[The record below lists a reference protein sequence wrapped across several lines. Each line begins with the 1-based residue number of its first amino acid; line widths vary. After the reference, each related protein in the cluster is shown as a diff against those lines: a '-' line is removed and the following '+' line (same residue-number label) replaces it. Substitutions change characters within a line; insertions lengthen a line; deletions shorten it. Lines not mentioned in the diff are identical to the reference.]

1 MRAAQGAAFRRRSCW
16 WKDGHLSNVSPMSC
30 WVRGIFQRGAPDRF
44 ARSLAVITLLGL
56 AVRLVYVLGFR
67 RNVTLGGDA
76 LFYHWG
82 ADLLAHGKGFI
93 GPFQYHLFHI
103 KIEAADHPPLYMLFL
118 SIPSVLG
125 IGTVLQHM
133 LWSALLGTA
142 TVTISGLVGRHVGGT
157 RVGLLSAAIVAVYP
171 NVWVYDG
178 QVLSETMAI
187 FLATLALLVAYRA
200 LESPRTRRVVILGLV
215 CGLAALSR
223 SELALL
229 VPALLWP
236 IAALDRTRDIRGRFG
251 LAAVGTLAAVL
262 VVLPWAAYNLTRF
275 EHPVLLSS
283 QLGATVAGA
292 NCDDTYYGAHLGL
305 FSYQCPITRHPHDED
320 ESVTEEAARKIVRTY
335 IGHHLSRLPVV
346 AAARVGRVLELY
358 RPAQQTRIDEFV
370 EDREQN
376 VEVAGLV
383 TGYLLAIGAI
393 AGGVITRRRRERAV
407 FPLVVMPAIAL
418 FTVAAMYANPR
429 FRAVGE
435 TSLAILTAVAIDAL
449 WRRLVGTDIRAARPS
464 LADDDAPALV

>member
-1 MRAAQGAAFRRRSCW
+1 MRGRSSVRRVPSGVRETLERSA
-16 WKDGHLSNVSPMSC
+16 H
-30 WVRGIFQRGAPDRF
+30 DRF
-44 ARSLAVITLLGL
+44 VRSLALITLLGL
-56 AVRLVYVLGFR
+56 AVRLVYVLGFQ

-93 GPFQYHLFHI
+93 GPFQYHVFHI
-103 KIEAADHPPLYMLFL
+103 RIEAADHPPLYMLFL

-125 IGTVLQHM
+125 IGTVIQDM

-142 TVTISGLVGRHVGGT
+142 TVTMSGLVGRHVGGT
-157 RVGLLSAAIVAVYP
+157 RVGLLSAAIVAVCP

-200 LESPRTRRVVILGLV
+200 LERSTNRRVVILGLV

-236 IAALDRTRDIRGRFG
+236 IAALARTRDIRGRLG

-262 VVLPWAAYNLTRF
+262 VVLPWVAYNLTRF

-283 QLGATVAGA
+283 QFGATVGGA
-292 NCDDTYYGAHLGL
+292 NCDDTYYGPDLGL
-305 FSYQCPITRHPHDED
+305 FSYKCPITQHPRDED
-320 ESVTEEAARKIVRTY
+320 ESVTEAAARKIVRTY
-335 IGHHLSRLPVV
+335 IGDHLSRFPVV
-346 AAARVGRVLELY
+346 AAAR
-358 RPAQQTRIDEFV
+358 
-370 EDREQN
+370 
-376 VEVAGLV
+376 
-383 TGYLLAIGAI
+383 
-393 AGGVITRRRRERAV
+393 
-407 FPLVVMPAIAL
+407 
-418 FTVAAMYANPR
+418 
-429 FRAVGE
+429 
-435 TSLAILTAVAIDAL
+435 
-449 WRRLVGTDIRAARPS
+449 
-464 LADDDAPALV
+464 